1 MGRVKVFDLLFHI
14 YKVILAKY
22 KQWKNA
28 RNAAMLT
35 YFRGKL
41 DGMIWIALNV
51 PDLSLYINIRGSV
64 IYLSRFD
71 K

>member
-1 MGRVKVFDLLFHI
+1 MGHVKVFDLLFHI

-22 KQWKNA
+22 KNA

-41 DGMIWIALNV
+41 DGMI
-51 PDLSLYINIRGSV
+51 
-64 IYLSRFD
+64 
-71 K
+71 